1 MCKLSF
7 VCVVT
12 LQDVVNECI
21 LSSELKCNKYPMLR
35 EYIGSNEHCAG
46 TLSNGTH
53 IKTFLKLFH
62 RRKKS
67 IQIWNNRIFGVN
79 YPFKMTDICAHVPF
93 RPHQN
98 HSDVP
103 VDHQERLMK
112 HYVSV
117 QTEYCDYV
125 TLGSI
130 TAGCRCTAH
139 LEYNED
145 RL

>member
-1 MCKLSF
+1 MSQN
-7 VCVVT
+7 VP
-12 LQDVVNECI
+12 Q
-21 LSSELKCNKYPMLR
+21 
-35 EYIGSNEHCAG
+35 
-46 TLSNGTH
+46 
-53 IKTFLKLFH
+53 
-62 RRKKS
+62 KKEKHPDLE
-67 IQIWNNRIFGVN
+67 QHRIFWVN

-103 VDHQERLMK
+103 GDHQERLMK